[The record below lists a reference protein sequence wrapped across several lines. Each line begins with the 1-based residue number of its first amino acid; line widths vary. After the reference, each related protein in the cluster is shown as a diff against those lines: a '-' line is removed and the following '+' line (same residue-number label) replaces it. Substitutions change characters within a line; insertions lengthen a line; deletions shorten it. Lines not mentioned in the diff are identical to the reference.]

1 MAKIVDPDALSQELL
16 DDVAPTGTTEVS
28 FDTTN
33 RLIWLNATG
42 NLDNHDGVTLQALYS
57 FCKEEW
63 KEDADLIK
71 LPFPFEA
78 ITEVKFDLFNGWDFG
93 DTATKNRVR
102 DGGWSKLDGTTA
114 VEQYFGFIT
123 LGTMVDDEADRAYYQ
138 QSLGGSPVN
147 AVFTGP
153 ANEPVKIFGDA
164 THGSV
169 DFRSVFNAFLREQGK
184 TYSSSSLAEQA
195 VLAIDYTV
203 YKLPLANSVDP
214 KIVASDATIVAS
226 APYTAMTIS
235 YLNGQLFAPWVSA
248 GTYII
253 NDVVSNA
260 GRWYRSLTN
269 HSGVATAP
277 GSDAT
282 NWEAFIGER
291 QIGANWYPFN
301 VIIDGSNALAEPI
314 YEFTQYSNRQST
326 DINDHATEGGVVIGQ
341 TAPQLL
347 SFLGDT
353 LITGRGVYVDGF
365 NANDTNRIEFRDAT
379 GATRTFPFVAAGEIN
394 FNLNLQNDTDA
405 VYWMFF
411 AADYGTTNALIV
423 ENNDGIPITG
433 NISGQSSV
441 SFTFDYDGNTQG
453 GRTAETDA
461 NVVIVAIGLQ
471 TAQFVSINATIG
483 RAVGQQFSLVS
494 NLERNY
500 SNPD

>member
-16 DDVAPTGTTEVS
+16 DNAAPSGTTEVS

-42 NLDNHDGVTLQALYS
+42 NLDNKDGVTLQALYS

-63 KEDADLIK
+63 KEDPNLIK

-93 DTATKNRVR
+93 DDSTKNRVR
-102 DGGWSKLDGTTA
+102 DGGWSKLDGTTP

-123 LGTMVDDEADRAYYQ
+123 LGTMVDDLADRAYYQ
-138 QSLGGSPVN
+138 QEEDGAPSS

-153 ANEPVKIFGDA
+153 ANEPVKIYGDA

-169 DFRSVFNAFLREQGK
+169 DFRSIFRSFLREQGK
-184 TYSSSSLAEQA
+184 TYASSSLAEQA

-203 YKLPLANSVDP
+203 YKLPLANAVDP
-214 KIVASDATIVAS
+214 KIENPDGDIETL
-226 APYTAMTIS
+226 APWTGMSIE
-235 YLNGQLFAPWVSA
+235 YLNGQLFEDWVSA
-248 GTYII
+248 GTYVID
-253 NDVVSNA
+253 DVVRDG

-277 GSDAT
+277 GADAT
-282 NWEAFIGER
+282 NWESFSGER
-291 QIGANWYPFN
+291 QIGANWYAFN
-301 VIIDGSNALAEPI
+301 VFVNANNALAERV
-314 YEFTQYSNRQST
+314 YEFTQHANRQSA
-326 DINDHATEGGVVIGQ
+326 DINSHATEGGVVIGQ

-353 LITGRGVYVDGF
+353 LITGDGVYLNGF
-365 NANDTNRIEFRDAT
+365 NANDTNRIEFNDAT
-379 GATRTFPFVAAGEIN
+379 GTTRTFPFVSAGEIN
-394 FNLNLQNDTDA
+394 FNNNLQNDTDA

-423 ENNDGIPITG
+423 EDNDGVPITG
-433 NISGQSSV
+433 NISGQPSV
-441 SFTFDYDGNTQG
+441 SFTFDYDGNNQG
-453 GRTAETDA
+453 GRTPGTDA

-471 TAQFVSINATIG
+471 TAQFVSVNATIG

-500 SNPD
+500 SNPN